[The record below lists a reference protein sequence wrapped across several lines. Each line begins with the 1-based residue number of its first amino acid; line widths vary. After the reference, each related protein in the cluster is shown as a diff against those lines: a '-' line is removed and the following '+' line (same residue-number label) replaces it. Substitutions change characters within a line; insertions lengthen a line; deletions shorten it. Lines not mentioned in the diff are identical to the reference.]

1 MKRVVIIGAGF
12 GGLALAKKLQKSKQ
26 YQVTLLDK
34 NNFHTF
40 QPLLYQVATGG
51 LEPGNIAYPVRR
63 IFRDQSKIHFKMCEV
78 KGVDPLAN
86 KIFTTIGDI
95 DYDIMV
101 LAQGAKTNFFGNE
114 QIAKH
119 SLTLKSV
126 TDSLDFRSNL
136 IQNLESAINTM
147 DDHDRSSMINV
158 AIVGGGPAGLEM
170 AGSVAE
176 MRNYVLPKD
185 YPELDFSLM
194 RIYLFEAGNKLLSS
208 MSAYSSKKSLEYLT
222 SLGIEVRLNTQ
233 VKNYDGKIIEL
244 ADGTQIPCQ
253 TLMWTA
259 GVKGNDLPGMDMFS
273 HLKGGRI
280 EVDQF
285 NRVNN
290 LPNVFAIGD
299 IALQVDDLNPKGFP
313 MMATVAIQQGKHLG
327 ENLLRSENQK
337 DWVPF
342 KYFNKGAMAT
352 IGRNRAVADIA
363 GFKFGGVF
371 AWFLWMFVHI
381 ISLVGYRNKIVS
393 FINWV
398 ENYINYDRPLGLII
412 RKYKRSK
419 VDKAEEQTILE

>member
-12 GGLALAKKLQKSKQ
+12 GGLALAKKLQKSSN
-26 YQVTLLDK
+26 YNVTLLDK

-63 IFRDQSKIHFKMCEV
+63 IFRDQSKVHFKMCEV
-78 KGVDPLAN
+78 KSIDPLAN
-86 KIFTTIGDI
+86 KIFTSIGEV
-95 DYDIMV
+95 DYDILVM
-101 LAQGAKTNFFGNE
+101 AHGAKTNFFGNS
-114 QIAKH
+114 QIEAH

-147 DDHDRSSMINV
+147 DVSDRSSMINV
-158 AIVGGGPAGLEM
+158 GIVGGGPAGLEM
-170 AGSVAE
+170 AGAIAE

-185 YPELDFSLM
+185 YPELDFSMM
-194 RIYLFEAGNKLLSS
+194 RIYLFEAGNKLLGN
-208 MSAYSSKKSLEYLT
+208 MSGFASKKSYEYLI
-222 SLGIEVRLNTQ
+222 SLGIEVKLNTQ
-233 VKNYDGKIIEL
+233 VKNYDGETIEL

-273 HLKGGRI
+273 ALKGGRVQ
-280 EVDQF
+280 VDQF

-299 IALQVDDLNPKGFP
+299 IALQVDEIYPKGIP
-313 MMATVAIQQGKHLG
+313 MLATVAIQQGKHLG
-327 ENLLRSENQK
+327 ENMLRSENQK
-337 DWVPF
+337 EWKPF
-342 KYFNKGAMAT
+342 KYFNKGVMAT

-363 GFKFGGVF
+363 GFKFGGIF
-371 AWFLWMFVHI
+371 AWFLWMGVHI
-381 ISLVGYRNKIVS
+381 ISLVGFRNKLIS
-393 FINWV
+393 FINWF

-412 RKYKRSK
+412 RKYKRGK
-419 VDKAEEQTILE
+419 VDRAVEQTFLD